1 MPTLLVCFYVC
12 VCTDGLVRT
21 GGSSVSVCLAADD
34 YRTCLAIFHGLRP
47 LRPPSPPHPSTS
59 RCWPSLVDKDGL
71 ALINRMPTVAEMA
84 TKSRRIGRNERSRL

>member
-1 MPTLLVCFYVC
+1 MEMRTGKGVAGGLGGSEKKGNPQIPTLLVCFYVC

-59 RCWPSLVDKDGL
+59 RCWPSLVD
-71 ALINRMPTVAEMA
+71 TVEEY
-84 TKSRRIGRNERSRL
+84 R